1 MHYSIIF
8 PLKHKTLLSPNNSK
22 QDRMA
27 YEIEEFLALGKEIP
41 IVDVRTPAEFE
52 QGHIPGAYNIPLF
65 SNEERAVVGT
75 LYKNHGKQT
84 ATIKGL
90 EFVGPNMAVFAK
102 RARKLAVDGK
112 ILVHCWRGGMR
123 SASMAWLFQTIG
135 LEAET
140 LVGGYKAYRK
150 YIRQSF
156 QLPRKLII
164 LGGLTGSGKTDI
176 LKELEKMGE
185 QFLDL
190 EGVAHHRGSSFG
202 QIGQG
207 EQPSNEQFE
216 NNLAVDWLAMDAHRI
231 IWLEDESKPMGRVR
245 IMDDFYARMRKLP
258 LIVLEMPRELRVLRL
273 VDDYASLD
281 IQLLDEAL
289 QRIGKRIGGQNLKEA
304 VEALHTGDFA
314 KVANITLDYYDK
326 TYSYGIEQREDV
338 KKLFISTNSADP
350 KHNAELIMK
359 VLNENMGQIF

>member
-1 MHYSIIF
+1 
-8 PLKHKTLLSPNNSK
+8 
-22 QDRMA
+22 MA
-27 YEIEEFLALGKEIP
+27 YEVEEFLALGEKYP

-65 SNEERAVVGT
+65 SNEERVVVGT

-90 EFVGPNMAVFAK
+90 EFVGPKMSIFAK
-102 RARKLAVDGK
+102 RARKLAVEGK
-112 ILVHCWRGGMR
+112 ILLHCWRGGMR
-123 SASMAWLFQTIG
+123 SSSMAWLFKTIG
-135 LEAET
+135 LDAET
-140 LVGGYKAYRK
+140 MSGGYKAYRR
-150 YIRQSF
+150 YIRSSF
-156 QLPRKLII
+156 ELDRKMLI

-207 EQPSNEQFE
+207 VQPTNEQFE
-216 NNLAVDWLAMDAHRI
+216 NNLAVDWLKMDANRI

-245 IMDDFYARMRKLP
+245 IMDDFYERMRITP
-258 LIVLEMPRELRVLRL
+258 LVVVEMSRNLRVPRL

-281 IQLLDEAL
+281 IQLLEEAT
-289 QRIGKRIGGQNLKEA
+289 QRIGKRIGGQNLKDSL
-304 VEALHTGDFA
+304 EALQSGDFA

-326 TYSYGIEQREDV
+326 TYSYGIESRKEV
-338 KKLFISTNSADP
+338 NKIIVPTTSANP
-350 KHNAELIMK
+350 KINADLIMNA
-359 VLNENMGQIF
+359 LNENMDKLF